1 MPKTSR
7 QSIGG
12 RRRYQPDADR
22 FVDDLDQL
30 RAELNLD
37 RIAVLG
43 HSSQGFIAL
52 RYARGIPIT
61 LRTQSLL
68 AGFSPW
74 MRALLTNRKHWAMIA
89 SQERK
94 ELLMRNRE
102 RGEGRLEQ
110 GDTR

>member
-52 RYARGIPIT
+52 RYAARHPDHASYAIVIGGILAMDASFTHEQEALGDDCVPGTQGT
-61 LRTQSLL
+61 LD
-68 AGFSPW
+68 AEP
-74 MRALLTNRKHWAMIA
+74 RK
-89 SQERK
+89 
-94 ELLMRNRE
+94 
-102 RGEGRLEQ
+102 G
-110 GDTR
+110 